1 MDTIDKRNFRN
12 LLVWQ
17 LGIEISED
25 VYRLTAKFP
34 KNEMYGISGQMQRSS
49 VSIPAN
55 IAEGHAKGFSK
66 DFLRHLSIAQG
77 SLAELETLLVIAQKM
92 QLGDIGIINSIIDK
106 CTREAKMLRNLRKSI
121 KRRIS
126 NLQSPIPNP

>member
-1 MDTIDKRNFRN
+1 MATIDKRNFRN

-17 LGIEISED
+17 LGIEITED
-25 VYRLTAKFP
+25 IYHLTAKFP
-34 KNEMYGISGQMQRSS
+34 KNEMYGISGQMQRSA

-66 DFLRHLSIAQG
+66 DYLRHLAIAQG
-77 SLAELETLLVIAQKM
+77 SLAELETHLIIAKKM
-92 QLGDIGIINSIIDK
+92 QFGEVDMIDSILDK

-121 KRRIS
+121 KRRIP
-126 NLQSPIPNP
+126 NPQSPTPNP